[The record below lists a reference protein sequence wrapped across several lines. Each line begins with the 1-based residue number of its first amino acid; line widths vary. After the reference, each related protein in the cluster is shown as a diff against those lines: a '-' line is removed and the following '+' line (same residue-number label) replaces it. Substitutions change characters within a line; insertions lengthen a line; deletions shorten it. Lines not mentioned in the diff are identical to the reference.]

1 MMRGMKA
8 KKKLAAE
15 DRMRWLDELA
25 EDVTG
30 VSPEQFRLAYWV
42 VRYADDEALRRA
54 MVAFDATK
62 EKPCGQTKH

>member
-1 MMRGMKA
+1 MKA
-8 KKKLAAE
+8 KTAKMLAAE
-15 DRMRWLDELA
+15 ERTHWLDELA
-25 EDVTG
+25 EDVSG

-42 VRYADDEALRRA
+42 VRYADDAALRRA